1 MGTIGTTALL
11 GRLVDLDVL
20 HDQVA
25 GVEAFGI
32 GVRFRVL
39 EQAEEEFGG
48 FLGPAGAGDAELFA
62 CIYCSSLA
70 SSISLLLINGISPM
84 IAKAWPSSR
93 AVFNATVA
101 QTQHFFS
108 YPRSYRAQGFD
119 IIIPCEARPTPPA
132 YRLIGTTSFFSITLS
147 R

>member
-25 GVEAFGI
+25 GVETLGI
-32 GVRFRVL
+32 GVRFGVF

-62 CIYCSSLA
+62 WFLFGGVSDFQGWILFRRSVASEGHGVVIFPRTFERHSSPDKQQI
-70 SSISLLLINGISPM
+70 SSPR
-84 IAKAWPSSR
+84 PS
-93 AVFNATVA
+93 
-101 QTQHFFS
+101 
-108 YPRSYRAQGFD
+108 
-119 IIIPCEARPTPPA
+119 
-132 YRLIGTTSFFSITLS
+132 
-147 R
+147 